1 MKTQSTVPKTNSL
14 TQEILAKID
23 TIQPSMEKTFDKLL
37 IENFR
42 DFRPARGHC
51 LALSVTNLLT

>member
-1 MKTQSTVPKTNSL
+1 MKTQSTVQKTNSL

-37 IENFR
+37 I
-42 DFRPARGHC
+42 
-51 LALSVTNLLT
+51 